1 MSRMQRRLRRGGLA
15 VSTSCVGG
23 VLAVGSAMGAPAAQ
37 LGNPDILLA
46 TSEIAQVMLSI
57 AAVSFAVLTARLYGG
72 EIGKAIYTVSGG
84 VILFSTWQLLN
95 GASQLLAIQRPPAS
109 FGSTIN
115 LIVTILLLAGFYM
128 LYETINGAMAPQDN
142 TSDTS

>member
-1 MSRMQRRLRRGGLA
+1 MGDMNRSLRTGLLTGVLA
-15 VSTSCVGG
+15 CVGST
-23 VLAVGSAMGAPAAQ
+23 VAVGSAMAAPIGQ
-37 LGNPDILLA
+37 TGETGIMFA

-57 AAVSFAVLTARLYGG
+57 AAVSFAILAARLYGG

-95 GASQLLAIQRPPAS
+95 GASKLIYLQAPPAQI
-109 FGSTIN
+109 GSTIN

-128 LYETINGAMAPQDN
+128 LYETINGATTA
-142 TSDTS
+142 

>member
-1 MSRMQRRLRRGGLA
+1 M
-15 VSTSCVGG
+15 VGG
-23 VLAVGSAMGAPAAQ
+23 CVASAVAAGTAMGAPAAQ
-37 LGNPDILLA
+37 SGDPNIVFA

-57 AAVSFAVLTARLYGG
+57 GAVSFAVLAARLYGG

-95 GASQLLAIQRPPAS
+95 GASQLAQLEQPPAQV
-109 FGSTIN
+109 GSTIN

-128 LYETINGAMAPQDN
+128 LYETINGA
-142 TSDTS
+142 TSA

>member
-1 MSRMQRRLRRGGLA
+1 M
-15 VSTSCVGG
+15 
-23 VLAVGSAMGAPAAQ
+23 AVGSAMGAQTAPS
-37 LGNPDILLA
+37 GNPDLLLA

-57 AAVSFAVLTARLYGG
+57 AAVSFAILTARLYGG

-84 VILFSTWQLLN
+84 VILFSSWQLLN
-95 GASQLLAIQRPPAS
+95 GASQLFAIQRPPAR

-128 LYETINGAMAPQDN
+128 LYETINDAMAPRDA
-142 TSDTS
+142 T

>member
-1 MSRMQRRLRRGGLA
+1 MAQMKRVIRRSGVA
-15 VSTSCVGG
+15 
-23 VLAVGSAMGAPAAQ
+23 VLAGCLASTVAVGPALGAPAGQ
-37 LGNPDILLA
+37 SSSPDLFFA

-57 AAVSFAVLTARLYGG
+57 GAVSFAVMAARLYGG

-95 GASQLLAIQRPPAS
+95 GASQLAQVDGPPAE

-115 LIVTILLLAGFYM
+115 LMVTILLLAGFYM
-128 LYETINGAMAPQDN
+128 LYETLNGA
-142 TSDTS
+142 TTTT

>member
-1 MSRMQRRLRRGGLA
+1 MAHTNRGVRRVGVTLVVGCVASA
-15 VSTSCVGG
+15 V
-23 VLAVGSAMGAPAAQ
+23 AVGQAAASPAGLQ
-37 LGNPDILLA
+37 TGGPNLFLA

-57 AAVSFAVLTARLYGG
+57 AAVSFAVLAARMYGG

-95 GASQLLAIQRPPAS
+95 GASQLLQWQRPPAGV
-109 FGSTIN
+109 GSTIN

-128 LYETINGAMAPQDN
+128 LYETISGATTA
-142 TSDTS
+142 

>member
-1 MSRMQRRLRRGGLA
+1 
-15 VSTSCVGG
+15 VVTSCVGG
-23 VLAVGSAMGAPAAQ
+23 VVASGSAMAAPTAQ
-37 LGNPDILLA
+37 TGSPDIFLA

-57 AAVSFAVLTARLYGG
+57 AAVSFALLAARLYGG

-95 GASQLLAIQRPPAS
+95 GASQLLAIQRPPAR
-109 FGSTIN
+109 FDSTIN

-128 LYETINGAMAPQDN
+128 LYETINGAMTPRDN

>member
-1 MSRMQRRLRRGGLA
+1 MAHTNRRVRRVGAALVVGCVASAVAVTPVAASPVGLQTGGPNLFF
-15 VSTSCVGG
+15 
-23 VLAVGSAMGAPAAQ
+23 
-37 LGNPDILLA
+37 A

-57 AAVSFAVLTARLYGG
+57 AAVSFAVLAARMYGG

-95 GASQLLAIQRPPAS
+95 GASQLLQWQRPPAGV
-109 FGSTIN
+109 GSTIH

-128 LYETINGAMAPQDN
+128 LYETISGATTA
-142 TSDTS
+142 

>member
-1 MSRMQRRLRRGGLA
+1 MRRESGMAQRKRVLRRSGF
-15 VSTSCVGG
+15 T
-23 VLAVGSAMGAPAAQ
+23 VLAGCLASTVLVGPVLGAPVGQ
-37 LGNPDILLA
+37 SESPDLFFA

-57 AAVSFAVLTARLYGG
+57 GAVSFAVLAARLYGG

-95 GASQLLAIQRPPAS
+95 GASQLAQVEGPPAE

-115 LIVTILLLAGFYM
+115 LMVTILLLAGFYM
-128 LYETINGAMAPQDN
+128 LYETLNGATTA
-142 TSDTS
+142 S

>member
-1 MSRMQRRLRRGGLA
+1 MQIKRGGFTVIA
-15 VSTSCVGG
+15 SCIGG
-23 VLAVGSAMGAPAAQ
+23 VVAVGPAMGAQPAQ
-37 LGNPDILLA
+37 TGSPDIFLA

-57 AAVSFAVLTARLYGG
+57 GAVSFAILAARLYGG

-95 GASQLLAIQRPPAS
+95 GASQLLAIQRPPAR
-109 FGSTIN
+109 FGSTVN

-128 LYETINGAMAPQDN
+128 LYETISGAMTPGDG

>member
-1 MSRMQRRLRRGGLA
+1 
-15 VSTSCVGG
+15 
-23 VLAVGSAMGAPAAQ
+23 MGAPVAQ
-37 LGNPDILLA
+37 STTPDILLA

-57 AAVSFAVLTARLYGG
+57 AAVSFAILTARLYGG

-95 GASQLLAIQRPPAS
+95 GASQLLAIQRPPAT

-128 LYETINGAMAPQDN
+128 LYETINGAMTPQE
-142 TSDTS
+142 TASDSS